1 MVGTKERVLLWCSVF
16 EKGAVMFMNEYEID
30 DALARAEGNTVQL
43 AAARTL
49 ANLRDCANANSDGW
63 AYWPKPS
70 RAATRLCGLLE
81 RVRRG
86 DGETITR
93 SEVRKAYTPIRAFL
107 TRSGLQCEIV
117 EV

>member
-1 MVGTKERVLLWCSVF
+1 
-16 EKGAVMFMNEYEID
+16 MFMNDYEID
-30 DALARAEGNTVQL
+30 DALARAEGDTVQL

-70 RAATRLCGLLE
+70 RAATRLCELLE

-86 DGETITR
+86 ETITIG
-93 SEVRKAYTPIRAFL
+93 EVRKAYTPIRSFL
-107 TRSGLQCEIV
+107 TRQGLNCEIV